1 MHLKE
6 LVNCVRLEETNLVI
20 VTGHR
25 GAAGLEPENTMRSFK
40 RALALGVDQV
50 ELDVHLT
57 KDHELVV
64 IHDATVD
71 RTTNGTGSIQAYTL
85 DEIQTLDAGEG
96 ERVPTLQEVI
106 DLVKGRAVLQIE
118 LKGLGVEEAA
128 VEKVEANGIVDE
140 VVLTS
145 FRHYM
150 VRKVKTINPKM
161 STGVLF
167 RCLPLDA
174 SRLARDAGAEGL
186 HPNVNYIDTHLVE
199 DGHRYGLKVRAWNT
213 DDPEQM
219 RWLLT
224 LGVDAIGSNR
234 PDILLDVVKNRD

>member
-1 MHLKE
+1 
-6 LVNCVRLEETNLVI
+6 
-20 VTGHR
+20 
-25 GAAGLEPENTMRSFK
+25 MRSFK

-50 ELDVHLT
+50 ELDVHFT
-57 KDHELVV
+57 KDRELVV

-71 RTTNGTGSIQAYTL
+71 RTTSGRGPVQAYTL
-85 DEIQTLDAGEG
+85 DEIQRLDAGEG

-106 DLVKGRAVLQIE
+106 DLVKGRVILQIE
-118 LKGLGVEEAA
+118 LKGIGVEEA
-128 VEKVEANGIVDE
+128 VVKKVEENGIVNE

-150 VRKVKTINPKM
+150 VRKVKTFNPRV

-167 RCLPLDA
+167 LGLPLDA

-186 HPNVNYIDTHLVE
+186 HPNVNYLDAHLVE
-199 DGHRYGLKVRAWNT
+199 DGHRHGLKVRAWNT

-219 RWLLT
+219 QWLIN

-234 PDILLDVVKNRD
+234 PDILLNVVKTHD

>member
-1 MHLKE
+1 
-6 LVNCVRLEETNLVI
+6 VVI

-25 GAAGLEPENTMRSFK
+25 GAAGLEPENTIRSFK
-40 RALALGVDQV
+40 RALTLGVDQV
-50 ELDVHLT
+50 ELDVHFT
-57 KDHELVV
+57 RDRALVV
-64 IHDATVD
+64 IHDDTVD
-71 RTTNGTGSIQAYTL
+71 RTTNGRGPVHALTL
-85 DEIQTLDAGEG
+85 DEVRTLDAGKG

-118 LKGLGVEEAA
+118 LKGLGVEEA
-128 VEKVEANGIVDE
+128 VVTTVEANRIVDE
-140 VVLTS
+140 VVVTS

-150 VRKVKTINPKM
+150 VRKVKALNPRV

-167 RCLPLDA
+167 HCLPLDA
-174 SRLARDAGAEGL
+174 PRLARDAGAEGL
-186 HPNVNYIDTHLVE
+186 HPHVNYIDGHLVE

-234 PDILLDVVKNRD
+234 PDLLLNVVKKYGRASG

>member
-1 MHLKE
+1 M
-6 LVNCVRLEETNLVI
+6 VI

-25 GAAGLEPENTMRSFK
+25 GAAGLEPENTIRSFQ

-57 KDHELVV
+57 HDRELVV
-64 IHDATVD
+64 IHDETLD
-71 RTTNGTGSIQAYTL
+71 RTTNGQGPVQGVTL
-85 DEIQTLDAGEG
+85 DELQTLDAGKG

-106 DLVKGRAVLQIE
+106 DVVKGRAVLQIE
-118 LKGLGVEEAA
+118 LKGLGVEEAVVQA
-128 VEKVEANGIVDE
+128 VEANQLVGA
-140 VVLTS
+140 VVVTS

-150 VRKVKTINPKM
+150 VRRVKALNPRV

-174 SRLARDAGAEGL
+174 PRLAHDAGADAL
-186 HPNVNYIDTHLVE
+186 HPHVDYIDAHLVE
-199 DGHRYGLKVRAWNT
+199 NGHRHGLQVRAWNT
-213 DDPEQM
+213 DDPDQM
-219 RWLLT
+219 RRLLA

-234 PDILLDVVKNRD
+234 PDILLNVVNKQGRAPK

>member
-1 MHLKE
+1 MVL
-6 LVNCVRLEETNLVI
+6 

-25 GAAGLEPENTMRSFK
+25 GVAGLEPENTMRSFK

-50 ELDVHLT
+50 ELDVHFT
-57 KDHELVV
+57 KDRELVV
-64 IHDATVD
+64 IHDTTVD
-71 RTTNGTGSIQAYTL
+71 RTTSGRGPVQAYTL
-85 DEIQTLDAGEG
+85 DEIQRLDAGEG

-106 DLVKGRAVLQIE
+106 DLVKGRVVLQIE
-118 LKGLGVEEAA
+118 LKGLGVEEA
-128 VEKVEANGIVDE
+128 VVKKVEENGIVDG

-150 VRKVKTINPKM
+150 VRKVKTLNPRV

-167 RCLPLDA
+167 LCLPLDA
-174 SRLARDAGAEGL
+174 SQLARDAGAEGL
-186 HPNVNYIDTHLVE
+186 HPNVNYLDAHLVK

-219 RWLLT
+219 RWLIN

-234 PDILLDVVKNRD
+234 PDILLDVVKTHDRRQV

>member
-6 LVNCVRLEETNLVI
+6 WVKCTVGGNDLVI

-57 KDHELVV
+57 KDRELVV
-64 IHDATVD
+64 IHDSTVD
-71 RTTNGTGSIQAYTL
+71 RTTNGSGSVQAYTL

-106 DLVKGRAVLQIE
+106 DLVKGQAVLQIE
-118 LKGLGVEEAA
+118 LKGLGVEEAV

-150 VRKVKTINPKM
+150 VRKVKTINPKV

-167 RCLPLDA
+167 SCLPLDV

-186 HPNVNYIDTHLVE
+186 HPNVNYIDAHLVE
-199 DGHRYGLKVRAWNT
+199 DGHRYGLEVRAWNT
-213 DDPEQM
+213 DDPKKM

-234 PDILLDVVKNRD
+234 PDILLDVLKDRD

>member
-1 MHLKE
+1 M
-6 LVNCVRLEETNLVI
+6 VI

-57 KDHELVV
+57 KDLELVV

-71 RTTNGTGSIQAYTL
+71 RTTNGTGPIQAYTL

-106 DLVKGRAVLQIE
+106 DLVKGRAILQIE
-118 LKGLGVEEAA
+118 LKGLGVEEA
-128 VEKVEANGIVDE
+128 VVKKVEANGIVDE

-150 VRKVKTINPKM
+150 VRKVKTLNKKA

-167 RCLPLDA
+167 RCLPLNA

-186 HPNVNYIDTHLVE
+186 HPNVNYIDANLVE

-213 DDPEQM
+213 DDPKQM
-219 RWLLT
+219 LWLLT

-234 PDILLDVVKNRD
+234 PDILIDVVKDRE